1 MLNFGTLLDSRFRFI
16 KSIPIGMTVYN
27 RIFWTQ
33 KPTTSYKYI
42 KVRWFFSWIYI
53 EHNLEMATVEFNRK
67 YFFGLRR
74 CDGLLLR
81 YDIWERQTQGH
92 AERKISITLSPTER
106 ASPTEANCSRSPARW
121 RPATVLR
128 LSRNSSILFTML
140 NVLLIILPLHLSL
153 LLTKNSNTKT
163 YF

>member
-1 MLNFGTLLDSRFRFI
+1 
-16 KSIPIGMTVYN
+16 
-27 RIFWTQ
+27 
-33 KPTTSYKYI
+33 
-42 KVRWFFSWIYI
+42 
-53 EHNLEMATVEFNRK
+53 MATVEFNRK

-153 LLTKNSNTKT
+153 SYSQKTPILKLTSREIFKRKKHKKEKFTNFTKNILPRTHCKYIFLSTGDHS
-163 YF
+163 

>member
-1 MLNFGTLLDSRFRFI
+1 
-16 KSIPIGMTVYN
+16 
-27 RIFWTQ
+27 
-33 KPTTSYKYI
+33 
-42 KVRWFFSWIYI
+42 
-53 EHNLEMATVEFNRK
+53 MATVEFNRK

-153 LLTKNSNTKT
+153 SYSQKTPILKLTSREIFKRKKNTSKENFTNFTKNILPRTHCKYIFLSTGDHS
-163 YF
+163 

>member
-1 MLNFGTLLDSRFRFI
+1 MGSCFD
-16 KSIPIGMTVYN
+16 
-27 RIFWTQ
+27 
-33 KPTTSYKYI
+33 
-42 KVRWFFSWIYI
+42 
-53 EHNLEMATVEFNRK
+53 
-67 YFFGLRR
+67 
-74 CDGLLLR
+74 
-81 YDIWERQTQGH
+81 DIWERQTQSH

-163 YF
+163 YFQRKFLREKHKIEQRNSRILRKLFCHERTVSIYSYLQGTTVDLKKRF

>member
-1 MLNFGTLLDSRFRFI
+1 
-16 KSIPIGMTVYN
+16 
-27 RIFWTQ
+27 
-33 KPTTSYKYI
+33 
-42 KVRWFFSWIYI
+42 
-53 EHNLEMATVEFNRK
+53 MATVEFNRK

-153 LLTKNSNTKT
+153 SYSQKTPILKLTSREIFKRKKT
-163 YF
+163 HQKRISRILRKIFCQERTVSIYFYLQGTTVDLKKRFLSIIFE